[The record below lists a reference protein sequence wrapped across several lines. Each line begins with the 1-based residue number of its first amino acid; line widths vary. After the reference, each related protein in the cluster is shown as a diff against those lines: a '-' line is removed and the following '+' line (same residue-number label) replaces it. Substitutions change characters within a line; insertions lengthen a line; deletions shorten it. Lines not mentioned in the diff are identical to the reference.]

1 MGVNLSSLP
10 KAYQKQIRKS
20 KYGNRKVTVNGIVF
34 DSAKEADR
42 YLELLA
48 LYRAGE
54 IADLRL
60 QPEFTLIEGFVTPEG
75 ERVRPERY
83 KADFSYTRDGER
95 IVEDVKGHRTKE
107 YLIKRKQMLDRYG
120 VSVRE
125 V

>member
-34 DSAKEADR
+34 DSAKEGDR
-42 YLELLA
+42 FLELLA

-54 IADLRL
+54 ITDLRL
-60 QPEFTLIEGFVTPEG
+60 QPEFTLIEGFMTPEG
-75 ERVRPERY
+75 EKVRAERY
-83 KADFSYTRDGER
+83 RADFSYTRDGEQ

-107 YLIKRKQMLDRYG
+107 YLIKRKQMLDKYG
-120 VSVRE
+120 ISVRE